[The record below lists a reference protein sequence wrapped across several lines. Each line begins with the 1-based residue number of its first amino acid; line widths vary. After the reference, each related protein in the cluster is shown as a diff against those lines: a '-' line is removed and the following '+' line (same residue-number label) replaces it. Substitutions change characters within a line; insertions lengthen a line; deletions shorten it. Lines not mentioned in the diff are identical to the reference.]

1 MTSIRARITLAVVG
15 ATAVSVALAALIV
28 GFTGRK
34 MLFDALDERLTSSAR
49 WFAVV
54 PRWPEG
60 ARETAGSATG
70 SPTAAVAPA
79 ADGSTPASTTGD
91 RRDRGA
97 GDSRDGRDG
106 RDNRFN
112 PPGPQRWVL
121 VQDAADGAELFSLG
135 DALPD
140 GLSLAFLGVK
150 PGSSPIDADLHDGRT
165 LRVFAIASESF
176 VPRSRGRGSGGS
188 APEREDAATNGAAP
202 PVSGDRAEAA
212 TATPGTTPDA
222 TPATTQAPPTA
233 DTRRPAIT
241 WIAIDATETHGEAE
255 RLGWLLAA
263 AWLAATSL
271 AFGIARTTSRRVLA
285 PVAHLSQRI
294 AALTPQHLS
303 TRVPMAAVPDE
314 LSPMIER
321 LNALLARL
329 ESAFERE
336 RATIANMAHEL
347 RTPISALRAELEFA
361 QFRDDTRPLD
371 RRTMEKSLGLA
382 LRMQSLVNGLLTLSR
397 IESGQETLTTAEVDV
412 ARLLREAW
420 SAVEAKATERGL
432 VLRLQAPDSL
442 PVRTSSEHL
451 AMVMANLLD
460 NALAHGAAG
469 DLDLVLEQR
478 SESLHL
484 LVENRCDRKTPPAE
498 NLFEPFWRQD
508 PSRTGE
514 RHFGLGLALCDRV
527 IRLLGGTIAA
537 RQGDGRF
544 TVMLE
549 LPLRSAP
556 ASPATE
562 ARASPPV
569 STPSEVASRTD

>member
-1 MTSIRARITLAVVG
+1 VTSIRARITLAVVG

-54 PRWPEG
+54 PRWPDG
-60 ARETAGSATG
+60 ARDATG
-70 SPTAAVAPA
+70 SANGGAAAAVAPA
-79 ADGSTPASTTGD
+79 ADGSTPAATSGD
-91 RRDRGA
+91 RRERGG
-97 GDSRDGRDG
+97 GDSRESRDG

-112 PPGPQRWVL
+112 LPGPQRWVL
-121 VQDAADGAELFSLG
+121 VQDAADGAELFALG
-135 DALPD
+135 EALPD
-140 GLSLAFLGVK
+140 GLSLAYLGVK
-150 PGSSPIDADLHDGRT
+150 PGAAPIDADLHDGRI

-176 VPRSRGRGSGGS
+176 VPWGGRGRGSGGS
-188 APEREDAATNGAAP
+188 TPDTTQDAAAGTPPAA
-202 PVSGDRAEAA
+202 V
-212 TATPGTTPDA
+212 
-222 TPATTQAPPTA
+222 PAN
-233 DTRRPAIT
+233 TRRPAIT

-263 AWLAATSL
+263 AWLAATAV
-271 AFGIARTTSRRVLA
+271 AFAIARTTSRRVLA
-285 PVAHLSQRI
+285 PVALLSQRI

-303 TRVPMAAVPDE
+303 SRVPMATVPDE
-314 LSPMIER
+314 LAPTIER
-321 LNALLARL
+321 LNALLERL
-329 ESAFERE
+329 QSAFERE

-361 QFRDDTRPLD
+361 QFRADTRPLD
-371 RRTMEKSLGLA
+371 RRTMEKSLALA

-397 IESGQETLTTAEVDV
+397 IESGQETLARAEVDV

-442 PVRTSSEHL
+442 PVVTSSEHL

-469 DLDLVLEQR
+469 DLDLVLEPR
-478 SESLHL
+478 GNSLHL

-544 TVMLE
+544 TVILE
-549 LPLRSAP
+549 LPLGPPAAADPAAGTLAAGSDGESA
-556 ASPATE
+556 ARDALGSVTSSP
-562 ARASPPV
+562 
-569 STPSEVASRTD
+569 TPQTAP